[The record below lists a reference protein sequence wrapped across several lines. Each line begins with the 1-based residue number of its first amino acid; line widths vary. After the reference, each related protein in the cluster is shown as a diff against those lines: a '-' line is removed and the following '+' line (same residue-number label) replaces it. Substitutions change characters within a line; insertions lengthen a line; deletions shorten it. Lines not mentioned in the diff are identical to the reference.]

1 MKKFIS
7 GLLAMLCVIAI
18 SGCANKQTTSTNEK
32 EVTLVLD
39 YLPYTNHTGI
49 YVAQK
54 NGYFKEEGLKVN
66 IIEPGDNN
74 TSAAL
79 VAAGKGQFGVS
90 YQEDVTYALTAQ
102 DPMPIKAIAT
112 IIQHN
117 TSGFVALKD
126 SGITGYPEITSLILL
141 NRINNLVR

>member
-18 SGCANKQTTSTNEK
+18 SGCANKETTSTNEK
-32 EVTLVLD
+32 EVNLVLD
-39 YLPYTNHTGI
+39 YLQNTNHTGI

-90 YQEDVTYALTAQ
+90 YQEDVTYA
-102 DPMPIKAIAT
+102 
-112 IIQHN
+112 
-117 TSGFVALKD
+117 
-126 SGITGYPEITSLILL
+126 
-141 NRINNLVR
+141 